1 MPGNFLAQDLA
12 TLWRMR
18 GLVWVLTRREIAA
31 RYAGTAAGIVW
42 AYAQPL
48 LMVAAYYL
56 VFDVVFS
63 MRLGEQAP
71 TRRVG
76 GVSDRG
82 GAAMDGFLR
91 RGGARHEQFA

>member
-1 MPGNFLAQDLA
+1 MNDRPTPPLAGVRRRMAMPGNFLAQDLA

-48 LMVAAYYL
+48 LMGGL
-56 VFDVVFS
+56 LP
-63 MRLGEQAP
+63 RL
-71 TRRVG
+71 
-76 GVSDRG
+76 
-82 GAAMDGFLR
+82 
-91 RGGARHEQFA
+91 